1 MKFLA
6 DQNLERRLAN
16 RLKELGHDVKIVGVD
31 FPAGILDE
39 VVLSSALEEKRILL
53 TNDRGDFGELI
64 FRYHH
69 PHCGVVLFRHI
80 RSGDLTAKENRLL
93 FVLERY
99 RDQLDQFIVVT
110 AQRVRVRKAATKPQR

>member
-16 RLKELGHDVKIVGVD
+16 RLKKLGHDVKIVGVD

-53 TNDRGDFGELI
+53 TNDRADFGELV
-64 FRYHH
+64 FRHH
-69 PHCGVVLFRHI
+69 QPHCGIILFQHI
-80 RSGDLTAKENRLL
+80 RSGDSAAKESRLH

-99 RDQLDQFIVVT
+99 KSELDHFIVVT
-110 AQRVRVRKAATKPQR
+110 AQRVRVRKASAKQ

>member
-39 VVLSSALEEKRILL
+39 VVLSSALEEKADP
-53 TNDRGDFGELI
+53 T
-64 FRYHH
+64 H
-69 PHCGVVLFRHI
+69 
-80 RSGDLTAKENRLL
+80 
-93 FVLERY
+93 
-99 RDQLDQFIVVT
+99 Q
-110 AQRVRVRKAATKPQR
+110 